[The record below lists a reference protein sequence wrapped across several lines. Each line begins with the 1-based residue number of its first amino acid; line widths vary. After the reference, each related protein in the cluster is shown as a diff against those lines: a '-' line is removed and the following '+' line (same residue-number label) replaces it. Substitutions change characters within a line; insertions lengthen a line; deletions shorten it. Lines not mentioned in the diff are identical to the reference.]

1 MRTSHAEQLG
11 QDWVP
16 TAANNGLLRTNGT
29 LRASTDP
36 EAQEFGRVLQLTK
49 DESNGAARS
58 SFGLTQVSNC
68 RQAHASCGRAS
79 LLLFVAAV
87 GREHWID

>member
-1 MRTSHAEQLG
+1 MSCVATSHAEQLG

-36 EAQEFGRVLQLTK
+36 EAQAFDQVLQLTK
-49 DESNGAARS
+49 DDSNGAART
-58 SFGLTQVSNC
+58 SFGLTQVSC
-68 RQAHASCGRAS
+68 WQHER
-79 LLLFVAAV
+79 LLLLLCCVNI
-87 GREHWID
+87 G